1 MLDISVS
8 NDKSVLLDTQ
18 KDTFHAILDEENG
31 FVKLVVGSEG
41 GKARTIK
48 TKIKLINPDNS
59 MLADTSALDVSR
71 DASFI
76 DGDIIDFNKGKRGSN
91 NNSFTQQNQENI
103 PKPPQIGRKTT
114 NIFGRGGNIFG
125 DADSSS
131 PPSMGP
137 SGGDV

>member
-1 MLDISVS
+1 M
-8 NDKSVLLDTQ
+8 
-18 KDTFHAILDEENG
+18 DEENG

-71 DASFI
+71 DVSFI
-76 DGDIIDFNKGKRGSN
+76 DGDIIDFNKGKRSSN